1 MKRKKIVKRAILT
14 GMLLSTLI
22 SASAFAQ
29 STNIAWSKE
38 TAQLYYTGHIEFK
51 PNYTVPSNAG
61 YDLSVGENVKQAYV
75 NYTRDGKSVTTNGG
89 RLYTGTASSK
99 SQSTVYSA
107 EAHAWDTL
115 NPFANKTEFYYGW
128 IYF

>member
-75 NYTRDGKSVTTNGG
+75 NYTRDGKS
-89 RLYTGTASSK
+89 
-99 SQSTVYSA
+99 
-107 EAHAWDTL
+107 
-115 NPFANKTEFYYGW
+115 
-128 IYF
+128 